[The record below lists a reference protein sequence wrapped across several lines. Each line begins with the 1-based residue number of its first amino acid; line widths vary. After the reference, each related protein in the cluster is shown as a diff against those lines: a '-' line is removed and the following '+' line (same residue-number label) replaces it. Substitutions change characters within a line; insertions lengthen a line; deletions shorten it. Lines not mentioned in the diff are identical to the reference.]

1 MGGLRKCVALV
12 PVVLI
17 PLVFARG
24 GSLPQQDVLDD
35 PAFNHFYNLE
45 YDQALAFFVAGAR
58 GARQSP
64 DVQNHI
70 AQTIFFR
77 AMFRGGMLQ
86 SQMLTSSNSFL
97 RMPKLEMNAA
107 DQQQFEDAV
116 QRAVELAQSRL
127 DDNPNDAAALYA
139 LGVSY
144 GLRCN
149 YDFAV
154 RKAYLDA
161 LHDMGA
167 ARKFHNRV
175 TRIDPALLDAQL
187 TQGVYDYVVG
197 SLPLGWKMLGF
208 MGGFQGNRARGIVTL
223 KRVASEGS
231 TNRIDATIILAA
243 IYRRER
249 RSTDAICVLKPLIAV
264 VPRNY
269 LLRLELAEMYGDLA
283 DQGAALDV
291 LDQIEELRRTQAPG
305 YGTLSAELLRQV
317 RERILMNI
325 DKNGTIA
332 GG

>member
-1 MGGLRKCVALV
+1 
-12 PVVLI
+12 VLI
-17 PLVFARG
+17 PLGFARAG
-24 GSLPQQDVLDD
+24 NLPPQDVLDD
-35 PAFNHFYNLE
+35 PAFDHFYNLE
-45 YDQALAFFVAGAR
+45 YDQALAGFLAGAR
-58 GARQSP
+58 VAAQSP

-70 AQTIFFR
+70 AQTILFR

-86 SQMLTSSNSFL
+86 SQMLTSANSFL
-97 RMPKLEMNAA
+97 RMPKLEMSAA
-107 DQQQFEDAV
+107 DRAQFEDAT
-116 QRAVELAQSRL
+116 QHAVELAQSRL
-127 DDNPNDAAALYA
+127 RDNPNDAAALYA

-144 GLRCN
+144 GLRGN

-161 LHDMGA
+161 LHEMGA

-175 TRIDPALLDAQL
+175 TRIDPAMVDAEL

-208 MGGFQGNRARGIVTL
+208 MGGFQGNRERGIATL
-223 KRVASEGS
+223 KRVASEGN
-231 TNRIDATIILAA
+231 TNRIDATIFLAA
-243 IYRRER
+243 IYRREH
-249 RSTDAICVLKPLIAV
+249 RSTDAICVLKPLTAV
-264 VPRNY
+264 LPRNY

-291 LDQIEELRRTQAPG
+291 LDQVEQLRRAQAPG

-325 DKNGTIA
+325 DKNSTIA